1 MKKILPVI
9 LLLCVLAAAVGFGVY
24 YHIQTQTK
32 FNDGYV
38 NGNNAGNLYNAGL
51 FCESD
56 GTVFFANPSDEYRL
70 YAMDSDGSNLR
81 KISNDIASFIN
92 ADDNYIYYVRNNTSI
107 DTAFSFLSI
116 LVNAF
121 PAYLAYKTVG
131 KKFTVFSCLCIL
143 VMSFL
148 TDLIPSYALTY
159 DPLLITVFGGII
171 NGAAVSLILNAGASS
186 GGTDFVAMYF
196 SVRKGISTWNYVLMF
211 NAVIILISGILFGLD
226 SALYTIIFQ
235 FCQTQVLNL
244 LYRRYD
250 KKTVFIITDKPQEI
264 ADRIMEMTHHSAT
277 MFKAEGAYT
286 HKPHYVVYS
295 ILPAEDVQKVRRY
308 ARSIDAHAFINVMKS
323 EGVTGNFY
331 MRPIS

>member
-1 MKKILPVI
+1 METFFKLKERGTNLRTEIMAGVTTFMTMAY
-9 LLLCVLAAAVGFGVY
+9 VLAVQPSAIVGFGSEPT
-24 YHIQTQTK
+24 IT
-32 FNDGYV
+32 DI
-38 NGNNAGNLYNAGL
+38 NGVVVSKQAILIMCAL
-51 FCESD
+51 
-56 GTVFFANPSDEYRL
+56 
-70 YAMDSDGSNLR
+70 
-81 KISNDIASFIN
+81 IS
-92 ADDNYIYYVRNNTSI
+92 
-107 DTAFSFLSI
+107 
-116 LVNAF
+116 
-121 PAYLAYKTVG
+121 G
-131 KKFTVFSCLCIL
+131 
-143 VMSFL
+143 
-148 TDLIPSYALTY
+148 
-159 DPLLITVFGGII
+159 LITLLMGFYSNFPFALSTGMGVNFLLGSMIQSGEISFGG
-171 NGAAVSLILNAGASS
+171 
-186 GGTDFVAMYF
+186 AM
-196 SVRKGISTWNYVLMF
+196 S
-211 NAVIILISGILFGLD
+211 IILISGILFGLD

-295 ILPAEDVQKVRRY
+295 ILPSEDVQKVRRY